1 MRFTLLC
8 SIVFLLFNPSIAQK
22 IEWSGNTSPDYIS
35 LINYYKQ
42 LAKSNKR
49 VELYCMGNSDYG
61 LPIFLCIIIGAGDSL
76 ATFIKAKK
84 ETTILIN
91 NAIHP
96 GEPDGVNACAIWIEK
111 ELGLKYNANSPV
123 VAIIPAY
130 NVGGMMNRNGTSR
143 ANQNGP
149 EEYGFRGSAR
159 NYDLNRDFIKMDT
172 ENSFTFSKIFHALNP
187 DVFIDTHVSNG
198 ADYQYTLTY
207 ISSLKERLAP
217 SIAAL
222 TYDQLLPFMNKEL
235 QMVPYVEL
243 KGDTPETGIVAFN
256 DLPRYAM
263 GYASLFHSIS
273 FTVETHMLKPFP
285 NRVKVTEEFIDV
297 LYKWTR
303 NNSVKIE
310 KARMD
315 AGNWALD
322 QAYLKYNYAMS
333 DRSDSI
339 SFLGY
344 EASTPVH
351 PTTEV
356 ARLFYD
362 RTKPYQKKIP
372 YFNHYLAMDSI
383 KIPRYYIVSGKETA
397 IIDRLKANEISYK
410 TIDSN
415 YQVNGRVAIVR
426 DFTSLTKPWEGHYK
440 HNNTKVD
447 FVSEDIMVNRGD
459 LLIDAHQFK
468 SQFIHAALQPQ
479 TEDSY
484 FSWNFFDSYLQ
495 QKEYFSAYVFIDKID
510 EILAA
515 NPILKVSFEERKLKD
530 VEFRNSEA
538 QQLHYLYQNSPYFEQ
553 SYMRL
558 PIYFID

>member
-1 MRFTLLC
+1 MRFTILC

-61 LPIFLCIIIGAGDSL
+61 LPIFLCIINGAGDSL
-76 ATFIKAKK
+76 ATFTKAKK

-111 ELGLKYNANSPV
+111 ELRLKYNANSPV

-149 EEYGFRGSAR
+149 VEYGFRGSAR

-172 ENSFTFSKIFHALNP
+172 ENSFTFSKIFQALNP

-217 SIAAL
+217 PIASL
-222 TYDQLLPFMNKEL
+222 TYDKLLPFMNTEL

-285 NRVKVTEEFIDV
+285 ERVKVTEEFINV
-297 LYKWTR
+297 LYKWTK
-303 NNSVKIE
+303 NNSEKIE

-333 DRSDSI
+333 DLSDSI
-339 SFLGY
+339 TFLGY

-362 RTKPYQKKIP
+362 RTKPYQKKVP
-372 YFNHYLAMDSI
+372 YFNHYQALDSV
-383 KIPRYYIVSGKETA
+383 KTPRYYVVSGKE
-397 IIDRLKANEISYK
+397 IEVIKRLKANDISCK
-410 TIDSN
+410 TVDSS

-426 DFTSLTKPWEGHYK
+426 DFTSLSKPWEGHYK
-440 HNNTKVD
+440 HSNTKVD
-447 FVSEDIMVNRGD
+447 FVQEQLMINRGD

-468 SQFIHAALQPQ
+468 SQFIHAALQPL

-510 EILAA
+510 EILAS
-515 NPILKVSFEERKLKD
+515 NPVLKVSFDERKRND

>member
-1 MRFTLLC
+1 
-8 SIVFLLFNPSIAQK
+8 
-22 IEWSGNTSPDYIS
+22 
-35 LINYYKQ
+35 
-42 LAKSNKR
+42 
-49 VELYCMGNSDYG
+49 
-61 LPIFLCIIIGAGDSL
+61 
-76 ATFIKAKK
+76 
-84 ETTILIN
+84 
-91 NAIHP
+91 
-96 GEPDGVNACAIWIEK
+96 
-111 ELGLKYNANSPV
+111 
-123 VAIIPAY
+123 
-130 NVGGMMNRNGTSR
+130 
-143 ANQNGP
+143 
-149 EEYGFRGSAR
+149 
-159 NYDLNRDFIKMDT
+159 
-172 ENSFTFSKIFHALNP
+172 
-187 DVFIDTHVSNG
+187 
-198 ADYQYTLTY
+198 
-207 ISSLKERLAP
+207 
-217 SIAAL
+217 
-222 TYDQLLPFMNKEL
+222 MNKEL

-285 NRVKVTEEFIDV
+285 ERVKVTEEFINV

-303 NNSVKIE
+303 NNSEKIE

-322 QAYLKYNYAMS
+322 QEYLKFNYAMS
-333 DRSDSI
+333 DLSDSI
-339 SFLGY
+339 TFLGY
-344 EASTPVH
+344 EASTPIH

-362 RTKPYQKKIP
+362 RTKPYQKKVP
-372 YFNHYLAMDSI
+372 YFNHYQALDSV
-383 KIPRYYIVSGKETA
+383 KNPRYYVVSGKE
-397 IIDRLKANEISYK
+397 IEVIKRLKANEITYK
-410 TIDSN
+410 TVDSS

-426 DFTSLTKPWEGHYK
+426 DFSSLNKPWEGHYK
-440 HNNTKVD
+440 HSNTKVD
-447 FVSEDIMVNRGD
+447 FVQEQLMINRGD

-468 SQFIHAALQPQ
+468 SQFIHAALQPL

-515 NPILKVSFEERKLKD
+515 DPALKLSFEERKLKD

>member
-8 SIVFLLFNPSIAQK
+8 SFVFLLFNSSFAQK

-61 LPIFLCIIIGAGDSL
+61 LPIFLCIINGAGDSL
-76 ATFIKAKK
+76 ATFTKAKK

-222 TYDQLLPFMNKEL
+222 TYDQLLPYMNKEL

-285 NRVKVTEEFIDV
+285 ERVKVTEEFINV

-303 NNSVKIE
+303 NNSAKIE
-310 KARMD
+310 KARID
-315 AGNWALD
+315 SEKWALD

-383 KIPRYYIVSGKETA
+383 IIPRYYIVSGKETA
-397 IIDRLKANEISYK
+397 IIDRLKANEIDYK
-410 TIDSN
+410 TVDSN
-415 YQVNGRVAIVR
+415 YQINGRVAIVR

-447 FVSEDIMVNRGD
+447 FISEDIMVNRGD

-515 NPILKVSFEERKLKD
+515 DPVLKLSFEERKRND

-538 QQLHYLYQNSPYFEQ
+538 QQLHYLYENSPYFEQ

>member
-8 SIVFLLFNPSIAQK
+8 SFVFLFFNSSIAQK
-22 IEWSGNTSPDYIS
+22 IDWSGNTSPDYIS

-61 LPIFLCIIIGAGDSL
+61 LPIFVCIINGAGDSL
-76 ATFIKAKK
+76 ATFNKAKK
-84 ETTILIN
+84 QTTILIN

-96 GEPDGVNACAIWIEK
+96 GEPDGVNACASWIEK
-111 ELGLKYNANSPV
+111 ELELKYNANSPV

-172 ENSFTFSKIFHALNP
+172 ENSFTFSKIFHTLNP

-217 SIAAL
+217 SISSL

-235 QMVPYVEL
+235 QMIPYVEL
-243 KGDTPETGIVAFN
+243 KGDTPESGIVAFN

-273 FTVETHMLKPFP
+273 FTVETHMLKPFSE
-285 NRVKVTEEFIDV
+285 RVKVTEEFINV

-303 NNSVKIE
+303 NNSEKIE
-310 KARMD
+310 KARLD

-339 SFLGY
+339 TFLGY
-344 EASTPVH
+344 EASTPIH

-362 RTKPYQKKIP
+362 RTKPYQKKVP
-372 YFNHYLAMDSI
+372 YFNHYQALDSV
-383 KIPRYYIVSGKETA
+383 KTPRYYVVSGKE
-397 IIDRLKANEISYK
+397 IEVIKRLKANEIIYK
-410 TIDSN
+410 TVDTS
-415 YQVNGRVAIVR
+415 YQVKGRVAIVR
-426 DFTSLTKPWEGHYK
+426 DFSSLTKPWEGHYK
-440 HNNTKVD
+440 HSNTKVD
-447 FVSEDIMVNRGD
+447 FVQEQLMINRGD

-468 SQFIHAALQPQ
+468 SQFIHAALQPL

-515 NPILKVSFEERKLKD
+515 DPTLKLSFEERKLKD
-530 VEFRNSEA
+530 VDFRNSEA

>member
-61 LPIFLCIIIGAGDSL
+61 LPIFLCIINGAGDSL

-322 QAYLKYNYAMS
+322 QAYLKYLQTN
-333 DRSDSI
+333 
-339 SFLGY
+339 
-344 EASTPVH
+344 
-351 PTTEV
+351 
-356 ARLFYD
+356 
-362 RTKPYQKKIP
+362 
-372 YFNHYLAMDSI
+372 LA
-383 KIPRYYIVSGKETA
+383 
-397 IIDRLKANEISYK
+397 
-410 TIDSN
+410 
-415 YQVNGRVAIVR
+415 
-426 DFTSLTKPWEGHYK
+426 
-440 HNNTKVD
+440 
-447 FVSEDIMVNRGD
+447 
-459 LLIDAHQFK
+459 
-468 SQFIHAALQPQ
+468 
-479 TEDSY
+479 
-484 FSWNFFDSYLQ
+484 
-495 QKEYFSAYVFIDKID
+495 
-510 EILAA
+510 
-515 NPILKVSFEERKLKD
+515 
-530 VEFRNSEA
+530 
-538 QQLHYLYQNSPYFEQ
+538 
-553 SYMRL
+553 
-558 PIYFID
+558 

>member
-8 SIVFLLFNPSIAQK
+8 SFVFLLFNSSFAQK

-61 LPIFLCIIIGAGDSL
+61 LPIFLCIINGAGDSL
-76 ATFIKAKK
+76 ATFTKAKK

-222 TYDQLLPFMNKEL
+222 TYDQLLPYMNKEL

-303 NNSVKIE
+303 NNSAKIE
-310 KARMD
+310 KARID
-315 AGNWALD
+315 SEKWALD

-362 RTKPYQKKIP
+362 RTKPYQKKVP
-372 YFNHYLAMDSI
+372 YFNHYLATDSI

-397 IIDRLKANEISYK
+397 IIDRLKANEIDYK
-410 TIDSN
+410 TVDSN
-415 YQVNGRVAIVR
+415 YQINGRVAIVR

-447 FVSEDIMVNRGD
+447 FISEDIMVNRGD

-515 NPILKVSFEERKLKD
+515 DPTLKLSFEERKRKD

>member
-61 LPIFLCIIIGAGDSL
+61 LPIFLCIINGAGDSL

-217 SIAAL
+217 SISSL

-303 NNSVKIE
+303 NNSAKIE
-310 KARMD
+310 KARID
-315 AGNWALD
+315 SEKWALD
-322 QAYLKYNYAMS
+322 KTYLKFNYAMS

>member
-8 SIVFLLFNPSIAQK
+8 SFVFLLFNSSIAQK

-61 LPIFLCIIIGAGDSL
+61 LPIFLCIINGAGDSL
-76 ATFIKAKK
+76 ATFTKAKK

-222 TYDQLLPFMNKEL
+222 TYDQLLPYMNKEL

-285 NRVKVTEEFIDV
+285 DRVKVTEEFIDV

-303 NNSVKIE
+303 NNSAKIE
-310 KARMD
+310 KARID
-315 AGNWALD
+315 SEKWALD

-362 RTKPYQKKIP
+362 RTKPYQKKVP
-372 YFNHYLAMDSI
+372 YFNHYLATDSV

-397 IIDRLKANEISYK
+397 IIDRLKANEIDYK
-410 TIDSN
+410 TVDSN
-415 YQVNGRVAIVR
+415 YQINGRVAIVR

-447 FVSEDIMVNRGD
+447 FISEDIMVNRGD

-515 NPILKVSFEERKLKD
+515 DPVLKLSFEERKRKD

-538 QQLHYLYQNSPYFEQ
+538 QQLHYLYENSPYFEQ